1 MIEILLQV
9 TPEETIIRPLEIV
22 STIKVLDE
30 PMMTLYKRI
39 QRNETKTTLLEKVLP
54 KDFVLWKNLAEE
66 LNKDLT
72 METEKVIW
80 NKFL

>member
-1 MIEILLQV
+1 
-9 TPEETIIRPLEIV
+9 
-22 STIKVLDE
+22 
-30 PMMTLYKRI
+30 MTLYKRI
-39 QRNETKTTLLEKVLP
+39 QRNETKATLLEKVLP